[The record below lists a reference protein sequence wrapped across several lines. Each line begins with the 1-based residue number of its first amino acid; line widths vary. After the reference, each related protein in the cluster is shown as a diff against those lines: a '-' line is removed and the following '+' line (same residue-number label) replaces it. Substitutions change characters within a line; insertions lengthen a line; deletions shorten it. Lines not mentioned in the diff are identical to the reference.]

1 MKKFPPMNLRIRV
14 HGSINSKSFLDVGQ
28 RIKNDL
34 DNILQKITQNKKL
47 ENFENVLDFGC
58 GCGRVLL
65 WVNTKE
71 KTKFFGTDISKTAIS
86 WCKRN
91 IDDIKC
97 SSNKQL
103 PPLNFSDNFFD
114 VIYGISVFTH
124 LNEEEQFRWLNELE
138 RILKTEGFL
147 LISVHDFDNL
157 REKKHIERAKKN
169 GILEKGFA
177 FCKIKSPLKRV
188 ILGSSTTKLAY
199 HTKPYVYENYSK
211 FFKILK
217 YVDKGINNDQ
227 NLIVLQ
233 KIESPD

>member
-1 MKKFPPMNLRIRV
+1 MKKLPPMHLRIKV
-14 HGSINSKSFLDVGQ
+14 HGSLDSKSFLDVGQ

-65 WVNTKE
+65 WVNNKE
-71 KTKFFGTDISKTAIS
+71 KTKFFGTDINKTDVS
-86 WCKRN
+86 YCKEN
-91 IDDIKC
+91 IDDIKF

-103 PPLNFSDNFFD
+103 PPINFSNEFFD
-114 VIYGISVFTH
+114 LIYSISVFTH
-124 LNEEEQFRWLNELE
+124 LNENEQFLWLNELK
-138 RILKTEGFL
+138 RILKPKGFL
-147 LISVHDFDNL
+147 LISVHGFDNL
-157 REKKHIERAKKN
+157 IEKKHIERAKKN

-211 FFKILK
+211 FFNILK

-227 NLIVLQ
+227 DLIVLQ